1 MIQGI
6 LLAAGQGQRFDP
18 SGEKDKLL
26 QLRADSGKPVLWHS
40 GSAMSKVL
48 PDTLAV
54 VQGHQPGRVHCLF
67 DAGCEVLISPEAQQG
82 MGSALAAAVKHCLE
96 KKPGITGFVISLGD
110 MPWLP
115 VEAIALVHAELSK
128 LSAQE
133 LHAVA
138 PYFQG
143 KRGHPVGLTR
153 TWAGSLLALQGD
165 IGAKNLLRAA
175 NMLPIE
181 WPTAD
186 VLQDV
191 DVPEDLNYSSR
202 RD

>member
-40 GSAMSKVL
+40 GSAMCKVL

-54 VQGHQPGRVHCLF
+54 IQGHQPGRVHCLF

-128 LSAQE
+128 VSAQE

-153 TWAGSLLALQGD
+153 TWAGSLLTLQGD

>member
-40 GSAMSKVL
+40 GSAMCKVL

-54 VQGHQPGRVHCLF
+54 IQGHQPGRVHCLF

-128 LSAQE
+128 VSAQE

-153 TWAGSLLALQGD
+153 AWAGSLIALQGD
-165 IGAKNLLRAA
+165 VGARYLLGCAEMIA
-175 NMLPIE
+175 ID
-181 WPTAD
+181 WPSDD

-191 DVPEDLNYSSR
+191 DVPENLNYSCRSN
-202 RD
+202 

>member
-26 QLRADSGKPVLWHS
+26 QLRPDSGKPVLWHS
-40 GSAMSKVL
+40 GSTMCKVL
-48 PDTLAV
+48 PGTLAV
-54 VQGHQPGRVHCLF
+54 IQGHQPKRVHCLF
-67 DAGCEVLISPEAQQG
+67 DVGCEVLISPEAQHG
-82 MGSALAAAVKHCLE
+82 MGSALAAAVRHCLE
-96 KKPGITGFVISLGD
+96 RKPGTTGFVISLGD
-110 MPWLP
+110 MPWVP
-115 VEAIALVHAELSK
+115 VEAVARVHAELLKVST
-128 LSAQE
+128 QE

-153 TWAGSLLALQGD
+153 AWAGSLIALQGD
-165 IGAKNLLRAA
+165 VGAKHLLRGAKMIA
-175 NMLPIE
+175 ID
-181 WPTAD
+181 WPSAD

-191 DVPEDLNYSSR
+191 DVPEDLA
-202 RD
+202 